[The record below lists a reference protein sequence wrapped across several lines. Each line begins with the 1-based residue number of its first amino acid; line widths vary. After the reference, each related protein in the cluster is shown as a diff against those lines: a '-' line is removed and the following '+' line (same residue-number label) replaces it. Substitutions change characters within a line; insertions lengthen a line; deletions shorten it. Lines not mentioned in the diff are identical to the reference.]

1 MHDFKKQIISTD
13 RAPGAI
19 GPYSQAVRAGR
30 FLYTS
35 GQIPLDSAGKLVEG
49 DVQAQTKQV
58 MENLRGVLEA
68 GGTSFENV
76 VKTTV
81 FIKNMDDFTKIN
93 EIYAQYFPEN
103 PPARSCVEV
112 ARLPRDVQVEVE
124 VIALVP

>member
-1 MHDFKKQIISTD
+1 MHEIKKQIISTD

-19 GPYSQAVRAGR
+19 GPYSQAAKVGK

-35 GQIPLDSAGKLVEG
+35 GQIPLDLQGNLITG

-68 GGTSFENV
+68 AGTSFENII
-76 VKTTV
+76 KTTV
-81 FIKNMDDFTKIN
+81 FIKNMDDFAKIN

-124 VIALVP
+124 VIALIP